1 MSRGSTRRRFLQ
13 SALTGG
19 AALSGSSLPFL
30 GNLPLLS
37 ADSTRLPDGVVALR
51 PEIEPLV
58 RFLEVTPRE
67 DLLEKVAQR
76 LGAGLSYREL
86 LAALFLAGVRNVQP
100 RPYVGF
106 KFHAVLVVN
115 AAHLASLSSPPA
127 DRWLPI
133 FWALDY
139 FKSAQATDIKEGN
152 WTMVPVKESRVPSAT
167 RARDAFR
174 QAMESWD
181 VEAAD
186 AAIAGLVRTAGA
198 NEIFELF
205 FRYGARDYRSIGHK
219 AIFVAAS
226 MRTLETI
233 GWQHAEPVLRSLA
246 YALLNHDGPNPAQS
260 DAPADRP
267 WRRHLEMVNKIP
279 AAWRSGKASAATS
292 KLAMSEF
299 LEVLRHGTEDAPADS
314 VVDLLGR
321 GIGPRPIWDALLMSA
336 GELLMR
342 SPGIVSLHAV
352 TTTNALHQAY
362 LRSGDD
368 VTRRLLLLQNAAFLP
383 LFRATLRG
391 REATI
396 ADIHLDEFGQGDDS
410 APAAGAGAA
419 LPSLDEIFHD
429 VGEDPAQA
437 AAKTLRYLQNG
448 GSARSFMDTARVLIF
463 RKGFDSHD
471 YKFSSAVLEDYAH
484 ISPAWR
490 DRYLA
495 ASVFR
500 LRGSTE
506 RENPLVARVRQA
518 FAG

>member
-1 MSRGSTRRRFLQ
+1 MSRPNTRRRFLH
-13 SALTGG
+13 STLTGSAVLG
-19 AALSGSSLPFL
+19 ASTLPFL
-30 GNLPLLS
+30 ERLPLLG
-37 ADSTRLPDGVVALR
+37 AEATRLPEGVVALR

-58 RFLEVTPRE
+58 RLLEETPRE
-67 DLLEKVAQR
+67 DLIERVAAR
-76 LGAGLSYREL
+76 LRAGLSYREL

-106 KFHAVLVVN
+106 KFHAVLVVH

-139 FKSAQATDIKEGN
+139 FKSAQAQDVEEGN
-152 WTMVPVKESRVPSAT
+152 WTMAPVNESSVPSAT

-174 QAMESWD
+174 HAMESWN

-219 AIFVAAS
+219 AIYVTAS
-226 MRTLETI
+226 RRTLETI

-246 YALLNHDGPNPAQS
+246 YALLNHDGPNPATS

-267 WRRHLEMVNKIP
+267 WRRHMEMVNRIP
-279 AAWRSGKASAATS
+279 ADWRSGKVSDAA
-292 KLAMSEF
+292 LREL
-299 LEVLRHGTEDAPADS
+299 LEVLRHGEEEAPAAL
-314 VVDLLGR
+314 VVESLAR
-321 GIGPRPIWDALLMSA
+321 GVAPRTIWSALLTSA

-362 LRSGDD
+362 LSSGDD
-368 VTRRLLLLQNAAFLP
+368 LTRRLLLLQNAAFLP
-383 LFRATLRG
+383 LFRATIRG
-391 REATI
+391 RDETV
-396 ADIHLDEFGQGDDS
+396 ADIHLDNF
-410 APAAGAGAA
+410 APAPAGAA

-429 VGEDPAQA
+429 VGENPAAA
-437 AAKTLRYLQNG
+437 AAKTLRYLQDG
-448 GSARSFMDTARVLIF
+448 GSARRFIDTARVLIF
-463 RKGFDSHD
+463 QKGFDAHD
-471 YKFSSAVLEDYAH
+471 YKFSSAVLEDYFHLA
-484 ISPAWR
+484 PGWR

-500 LRGSTE
+500 LRGSAE
-506 RENPLVARVRQA
+506 RDNPLAARVREA
-518 FAG
+518 VG